1 MAIKTVR
8 AQINGTWHTLTLNT
22 STGKY
27 EKTITAP
34 SITSYNQDGHYYNVT
49 VEATNDAGTSTSV
62 SGTTMQTL
70 RLQVREKIKPVIT
83 ITSPSSGAYVTNNK
97 QTVIFTITD
106 EVNGSGVN
114 LSTVVVK
121 LDNTAVLAAQITN
134 TAITNGYRFT
144 YTPATALADGSHT
157 VTVNASDH
165 DGNAAVQKSTT
176 FKVDT
181 VAPVLN
187 VTAPVNNLITN
198 KASLTV
204 AGTTNDVTSS
214 PVTVKITLNGADQGA
229 VTVGTGGAFS
239 KQITLAEGSN
249 TIVITATDS
258 AGKATSVTRTV
269 KLDTSVPKIKS
280 ATITPNPVDAGATMV
295 ISVVIE

>member
-1 MAIKTVR
+1 MAIKTVQ

-34 SITSYNQDGHYYNVT
+34 TITSYNQNGHYYNVT
-49 VEATNDAGTSTSV
+49 VKATNDAGTSASV
-62 SGTTMQTL
+62 SGTTMTSL
-70 RLQVREKIKPVIT
+70 RLVVKEKVKPVIT

-97 QTVIFTITD
+97 QPVVFTVTD
-106 EVNGSGVN
+106 EANGSGVN

-121 LDNTAVLAAQITN
+121 LDNTAVAAAQITH

-157 VTVNASDH
+157 VTVTASDY
-165 DGNAAVQKSTT
+165 DGNAAAAKSTT

-181 VAPVLN
+181 VP
-187 VTAPVNNLITN
+187 P
-198 KASLTV
+198 
-204 AGTTNDVTSS
+204 
-214 PVTVKITLNGADQGA
+214 TLNGTNQGA

-249 TIVITATDS
+249 TIVITAKDS
-258 AGKATSVTRTV
+258 AGKTSSVTRTV
-269 KLDTSVPKIKS
+269 KLDTSVPQIKS
-280 ATITPNPVDAGATMV
+280 ATITPNPVDAGASMV
-295 ISVVIE
+295 ISVVIA

>member
-34 SITSYNQDGHYYNVT
+34 SITSYNQAGHYYNVT
-49 VEATNDAGTSTSV
+49 VEATNDAGTSASV

-97 QTVIFTITD
+97 QAVVFTITD

-121 LDNTAVLAAQITN
+121 LDNTAVPAAQITN

-144 YTPATALADGSHT
+144 YTPATALSDGSHT
-157 VTVNASDH
+157 VTVNASDY

-187 VTAPVNNLITN
+187 VTAPANNLITN
-198 KASLTV
+198 KVSLTIT
-204 AGTTNDVTSS
+204 GTTNDVTSS

-229 VTVGTGGAFS
+229 VTVETGGAFS
-239 KQITLAEGSN
+239 KQINLAEGSN

-258 AGKATSVTRTV
+258 AGKSTTVTRAV
-269 KLDTSVPKIKS
+269 KLDTSVPVIKS

>member
-34 SITSYNQDGHYYNVT
+34 SVTSYNQDGHYYNVT
-49 VEATNDAGTSTSV
+49 VEATNDAGTSASA
-62 SGTTMQTL
+62 SGTTMASL
-70 RLQVREKIKPVIT
+70 RLRVLEKIKPVIT

-97 QTVIFTITD
+97 QPVIFTITD

-121 LDNTAVLAAQITN
+121 LDNTAVPAAQITSA
-134 TAITNGYRFT
+134 AITNGYRFT
-144 YTPATALADGSHT
+144 YTPATALSDGSHT
-157 VTVNASDH
+157 ITVNASDY

-214 PVTVKITLNGADQGA
+214 PVTVKITLNNTDQGA
-229 VTVGTGGAFS
+229 VTVGSNGAFS
-239 KQITLAEGSN
+239 KQINLAEGSN

-258 AGKATSVTRTV
+258 AGKSTTVTRTV
-269 KLDTSVPKIKS
+269 KLDTSVPQIKS